1 VCVAGTHGKTTTSTM
16 IAWMLRQAGR
26 DPTFLLGGESL
37 DLGTN
42 AAPGAGEEIVVEADE
57 YARAFLEYAPQVA
70 VLTNVEADHLEYYGS
85 VHAYEDAF
93 RQFMRRVRPDGVII
107 VCRDSP
113 RLAVLAAE
121 PYSARI
127 ERYGLVPAGAA
138 DSAADL
144 DWLALDDGPGQ
155 LGGHDF
161 SVLHD
166 GKLYS
171 RFSLRIPGAHMA
183 ANAAGAV
190 AAGAALGLEPEGM
203 RQALAGFRGARRR
216 FEHVGEADGV
226 TVVDDF
232 AHHPT
237 EVRATLTAARE
248 RFAGRRLVVIFQPHT
263 YSRTSYLLD
272 EFRNCFV
279 YADHLF
285 VLETYA
291 SRESPD
297 AGVSAQELAEAV
309 TAPPCEY
316 VRTAED
322 AADRLQA
329 ELRSGDVLVT
339 IGAGDIDRVGRAV
352 LEGLRV
358 T

>member
-1 VCVAGTHGKTTTSTM
+1 M

-85 VHAYEDAF
+85 VDAYEDAF

-107 VCRDSP
+107 ACADSP
-113 RLAVLAAE
+113 RLAALAAE
-121 PYSARI
+121 RFAARI
-127 ERYGLVPAGAA
+127 ERYRVLRAGVTAG
-138 DSAADL
+138 AADL
-144 DWLALDDGPGQ
+144 DWLALDEGPGP

-161 SVLHD
+161 FVLH
-166 GKLYS
+166 GGRPLG
-171 RFSLRIPGAHMA
+171 RFSLRIPGSHMV
-183 ANAAGAV
+183 ANAVGAV
-190 AAGAALGLEPEGM
+190 AAGTALGLELELM
-203 RQALAGFRGARRR
+203 QSALAAFHGAHRR
-216 FEHVGEADGV
+216 FEIVGEASGV